1 MDREP
6 GGYRVGMADNER
18 EAEPTPVPPPPIE
31 TAPSA
36 TGVVDGDPSELREAP
51 PSENAGE

>member
-1 MDREP
+1 
-6 GGYRVGMADNER
+6 MADKDNDT
-18 EAEPTPVPPPPIE
+18 EPTPVAPPPID

-51 PSENAGE
+51 PSEDAGQ